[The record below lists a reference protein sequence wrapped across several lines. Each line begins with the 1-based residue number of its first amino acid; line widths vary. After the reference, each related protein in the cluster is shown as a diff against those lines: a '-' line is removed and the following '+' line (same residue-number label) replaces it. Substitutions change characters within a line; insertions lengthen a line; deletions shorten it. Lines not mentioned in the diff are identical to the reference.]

1 MVLIHDSS
9 TIKGKYVMGIVE
21 ETLMGKEGRVRSCS
35 VAYTLLG
42 ENDSVRNVK
51 RRRIVVKRS
60 IQRLTL
66 LLAKE
71 DQDSELEVIGDV
83 VKVKE

>member
-21 ETLMGKEGRVRSCS
+21 ETVMGKDGQVRSCS
-35 VAYTLLG
+35 VAYTLPG
-42 ENDSVRNVK
+42 ENDSLRNLG

-71 DQDSELEVIGDV
+71 DQESALEVVGDV